1 MFKAEER
8 IFHIRGSRSSFDTA
22 IPRFEAPAAY
32 STFHLD
38 AEVFIGAEAPRAKG
52 NLLHIYQTQRL
63 DHQGVIKGPFQ

>member
-1 MFKAEER
+1 MDYNFLRTFNSVDILREEMFKAEER

-38 AEVFIGAEAPRAKG
+38 AEVFIGA
-52 NLLHIYQTQRL
+52 
-63 DHQGVIKGPFQ
+63 